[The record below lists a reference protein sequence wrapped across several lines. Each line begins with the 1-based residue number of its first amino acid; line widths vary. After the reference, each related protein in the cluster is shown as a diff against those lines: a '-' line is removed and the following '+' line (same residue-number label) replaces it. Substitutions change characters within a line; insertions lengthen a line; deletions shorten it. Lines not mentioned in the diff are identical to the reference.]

1 MNKFRKLGFIEYNR
15 QPGSPQF
22 LAERGPSRQSPP
34 QAMSQQGLS
43 TGCLRSIEGRFG
55 ATRDGY
61 SYGITSR
68 TAPFCNRGFDLAS
81 ERFDHACADPRRLRV
96 GVQR

>member
-43 TGCLRSIEGRFG
+43 TRIDRLP
-55 ATRDGY
+55 T
-61 SYGITSR
+61 
-68 TAPFCNRGFDLAS
+68 FD
-81 ERFDHACADPRRLRV
+81 
-96 GVQR
+96 